1 MRRLRGRLGTF
12 MLLLETTDRLAM
24 SLANEGWQKKYES
37 PKGGQ
42 FTIEK
47 GPGEFVA
54 DGGSCA
60 FGDNG
65 ADGLEPRRA
74 RRGSKVLGILSV
86 WYGSTIRSETIG
98 EPARCRTG
106 HFC

>member
-1 MRRLRGRLGTF
+1 MRRLGGRLGTF

-24 SLANEGWQKKYES
+24 SLANEGWQ
-37 PKGGQ
+37 

-54 DGGSCA
+54 DGGSWA

-86 WYGSTIRSETIG
+86 WCGSTIGSETIG